1 MPIGVNLRS
10 LSPIVALAIASMLVA
25 CSSDER
31 DREKFPTG
39 PPPAPFA
46 GLAGM
51 PSGWTAGFVTDFEV
65 GRAVNVRHGGDTSAY
80 IRSIVP
86 NPAAGRFYG
95 FSQAIRADSY
105 KGKRVRWSGYVR
117 TENVGGQ
124 GVLLLLRGDGDLAE
138 LAFDDMEDRRI
149 TGTNDWFYVES
160 VLDMPEITIGVVF
173 GMYLQGPGTAWFDDF
188 KLEPVGTDVP
198 VTAPSVAAPYPNPQP
213 GAVTLLYSRMPLVAV
228 NLDFEGHAVT
238 TPVVTQ
244 ATLDWLRSNTV
255 PFLTEDA
262 RAPDDDLQS
271 LRDIIGNTR
280 VVGLGEGTHG
290 TREFF
295 RMKHRVFAYLVR
307 NLGFNKFSME
317 AGLPEALAIDHYVQ
331 TGEGDPESFVR
342 QLGYWPWKTEEVFDL
357 VRWMRAWN
365 AAGNQPRVY
374 FTGVDVQFKDVAED
388 SVRAFATN
396 IGAATG
402 DLVRNAYACLPSVP
416 VPEATTIYNAL
427 PTATK
432 DACRAKLH
440 EVDSLF
446 ARNLTTWSSTLGI
459 ARTTMAQRLARVV
472 SQWEHQARDLR
483 ARDRY
488 MAENLAWW
496 HERLPAGGTAVWAHN
511 GHLVKDISQMGGH
524 LAAMFGNSY
533 MNIATTF
540 SRGQFNAYTQTPS
553 GTFTN
558 LAVQTLSFP
567 SPGSIEA
574 IFEATGTTRAIF
586 DARRIRAGGAAAAVL
601 ARHTTIRQVGAV
613 FSPSA
618 DLSRWDGRVSLPEDY
633 DVIIWFRNGS
643 PTRLSLGL

>member
-1 MPIGVNLRS
+1 MPIGATSRS
-10 LSPIVALAIASMLVA
+10 LYATLTAIASVLVA
-25 CSSDER
+25 CSGGESER
-31 DREKFPTG
+31 EEFPTG

-46 GLAGM
+46 GLAGI
-51 PSGWTAGFVTDFEV
+51 PAGWFAGSVTDFEA

-80 IRSIVP
+80 IRSVVP
-86 NPAAGRFYG
+86 SPAAGRIYG
-95 FSQAIRADSY
+95 VSQAIRADSY

-138 LAFDDMEDRRI
+138 LAFDDMGSRRI
-149 TGTNDWFYVES
+149 RGTNDWSYVES
-160 VLDMPEITIGVVF
+160 VLDMPEITVGVVF
-173 GMYLQGPGTAWFDDF
+173 GVYLEGPGTAWFDDF

-198 VTAPSVAAPYPNPQP
+198 VTAPSVAVPYPNAQP
-213 GAVTLLYSRMPLVAV
+213 GAIQLLYSRMPLVAV

-244 ATLDWLRSNTV
+244 ATLDWLRANSV

-262 RAPDDDLQS
+262 RAPDDDLQP
-271 LRDIIGNTR
+271 LRDIIGNAR
-280 VVGLGEGTHG
+280 VIGLGEGTHG

-307 NLGFNKFSME
+307 NLGFNNFSME

-331 TGEGDPESFVR
+331 TGQGDPESIVR

-357 VRWMRAWN
+357 VRWMREWN
-365 AAGNQPRVY
+365 ATGNPPRVH
-374 FTGVDVQFKDVAED
+374 FTGVDVQFKDAAVD
-388 SVRAFATN
+388 SVRAFAN
-396 IGAATG
+396 DIGAATG
-402 DLVRNAYACLPSVP
+402 DLVRDAYACLPALP
-416 VPEATTIYNAL
+416 VPTATTTYAAL
-427 PTATK
+427 PTATR
-432 DACRAKLH
+432 DACRAKLQ

-446 ARNLTTWSSTLGI
+446 ARNLTTWSATLGT

-472 SQWEHQARDLR
+472 SQWEDQARDFR

-496 HERLPAGGTAVWAHN
+496 YKRLPAGGTVAWAHN

-524 LAAMFGNSY
+524 LAAMFGSNY
-533 MNIATTF
+533 LNIATTF

-553 GTFTN
+553 GTFTD
-558 LAVQTLSFP
+558 LTVHSLSFP
-567 SPGSIEA
+567 SPGSIES
-574 IFEATGTTRAIF
+574 IFEATGMTKAIF
-586 DARRIRAGGAAAAVL
+586 DARRIPAGGAAAAVL
-601 ARHTTIRQVGAV
+601 ARHTTIRAVGAV

-618 DLSRWDGRVSLPEDY
+618 DLSRWDGRVALPEDY
-633 DVIIWFRNGS
+633 DVIIWFRNS
-643 PTRLSLGL
+643 TPTRLSLGF